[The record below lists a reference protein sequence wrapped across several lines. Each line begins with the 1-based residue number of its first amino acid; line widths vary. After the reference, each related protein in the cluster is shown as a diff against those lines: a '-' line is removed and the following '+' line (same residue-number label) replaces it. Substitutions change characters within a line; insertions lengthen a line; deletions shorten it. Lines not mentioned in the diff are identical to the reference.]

1 MSVQIPVDP
10 AVRGSSDPHVEEN
23 PQALETT
30 SDRAAAA
37 GLGALPG
44 GAQVAALLLAATQEE
59 HEDLCRRCG
68 MSCHFAVPVNG
79 LAVVIDALRCRFL
92 AESKDS
98 TGGKNGRYH
107 CTVYD
112 QRYAVAPWCHSA
124 HQALQG
130 GYLAQDCPYA
140 RGTAGYRGKVRLSPR
155 LLGQVQPAIVA
166 EILRVG
172 VPIGADPERVL
183 TFLAAATQASHQY
196 QESSDGS
203 RYLFVAPP
211 SQSAAAPEAEA
222 ASASATDLRAPSPA
236 VAAESTDAVA
246 SVLPRRSAQLRVV

>member
-1 MSVQIPVDP
+1 MSEQTPVDP
-10 AVRGSSDPHVEEN
+10 AVTGSGGPLLEEDPH
-23 PQALETT
+23 ALETT

-37 GLGALPG
+37 GLGTLPG
-44 GAQVAALLLAATQEE
+44 GAQVAAPLLAATQEE

-92 AESKDS
+92 ADS
-98 TGGKNGRYH
+98 TDATGEKNGRYH

-124 HQALQG
+124 HGALQG

-183 TFLAAATQASHQY
+183 TFLAAATKASHQY
-196 QESSDGS
+196 QQSRDGT
-203 RYLFVAPP
+203 RYLFVAA
-211 SQSAAAPEAEA
+211 SSELAATTEAEA
-222 ASASATDLRAPSPA
+222 AAATDLRAPSSA
-236 VAAESTDAVA
+236 VAAESTDAVTA
-246 SVLPRRSAQLRVV
+246 GLPRRSAQLRIV

>member
-1 MSVQIPVDP
+1 M
-10 AVRGSSDPHVEEN
+10 
-23 PQALETT
+23 
-30 SDRAAAA
+30 
-37 GLGALPG
+37 LPG
-44 GAQVAALLLAATQEE
+44 GAQVAAPLLAATQEE

-92 AESKDS
+92 AESTDA
-98 TGGKNGRYH
+98 TGEKTGRYH

-140 RGTAGYRGKVRLSPR
+140 RGTAGYRGKVRLSAR

-183 TFLAAATQASHQY
+183 RFLAAATSASHQY
-196 QESSDGS
+196 QESSDGA
-203 RYLFVAPP
+203 RYLFFARP
-211 SQSAAAPEAEA
+211 SESAATAEAEA
-222 ASASATDLRAPSPA
+222 TSATDLRASAPA
-236 VAAESTDAVA
+236 ATAESTDAVA

>member
-1 MSVQIPVDP
+1 MSVQTPVDP
-10 AVRGSSDPHVEEN
+10 AVTGSGRPLLEDD

-37 GLGALPG
+37 GQSVLPG
-44 GAQVAALLLAATQEE
+44 GAQVAAPLLAATQKE

-92 AESKDS
+92 AESTDA
-98 TGGKNGRYH
+98 TGEKTGRYH

-124 HQALQG
+124 HGALQG

-196 QESSDGS
+196 QESKDGT
-203 RYLFVAPP
+203 RYLFVVAP
-211 SQSAAAPEAEA
+211 SESAAITEAEA
-222 ASASATDLRAPSPA
+222 VAATDLRAPSPA

-246 SVLPRRSAQLRVV
+246 LGLPRRSAQLRIV

>member
-1 MSVQIPVDP
+1 MSEQTPVDP
-10 AVRGSSDPHVEEN
+10 AVRGSGGPLPEEG

-30 SDRAAAA
+30 SDRAAA
-37 GLGALPG
+37 GLGTLPG
-44 GAQVAALLLAATQEE
+44 GAQVAAPLLAATQEE

-92 AESKDS
+92 ADS
-98 TGGKNGRYH
+98 TDATGGKNGRYH

-124 HQALQG
+124 HGALQG

-140 RGTAGYRGKVRLSPR
+140 RGTAGYRGKVRLSAR
-155 LLGQVQPAIVA
+155 LLAQVQPAILS

-183 TFLAAATQASHQY
+183 TFLAAATKASHQY
-196 QESSDGS
+196 QESTDGA
-203 RYLFVAPP
+203 RYLFSAAP
-211 SQSAAAPEAEA
+211 SQSAAVAEAEA
-222 ASASATDLRAPSPA
+222 ASATDVRAPSPVVA
-236 VAAESTDAVA
+236 VESTDAVA
-246 SVLPRRSAQLRVV
+246 SGLPRRSAQLRVV